1 MRKHGVI
8 PTKIYFSLNCHTLY
22 IDSLFYENG
31 MKNEDRNKHWNQN
44 RGFQNEVLNVFKY
57 AAQRRDCSKS
67 VSVICFYSL

>member
-1 MRKHGVI
+1 MRKHGVTL
-8 PTKIYFSLNCHTLY
+8 TKIYFSLNCHTLY

-31 MKNEDRNKHWNQN
+31 MKNEDRNKHWNQS
-44 RGFQNEVLNVFKY
+44 RRFQNKVLNVFKY